1 MQALN
6 GSLVALVTPLH
17 ENGDIDYDALYS
29 LIDWHID
36 KGTNG
41 IVSVGTTGESATL
54 RLQEHLDV
62 VEATVK
68 HVNKRLPVISG
79 TGANSTEEAIE
90 LSKESKLIGA
100 DYALSVTP
108 YYNKPTQKGLIAHY
122 TKIAESADIKQI
134 LYNVPS
140 RTVCDILPETVEILS
155 QHNNIIGIKEAL
167 DDSSRIKTLVQ
178 ISKNNNND
186 FLIFSGDDPT
196 FLQSLNIGAHGVI
209 SVSANVVPETIS
221 KICKYIRND
230 QLEEAKILDEKY
242 KNLYRLLFVES
253 NPTPVKWILNKMGLI
268 SNSIRLPLLQLD
280 ETFHEEIMSELVKLE
295 LL

>member
-17 ENGDIDYDALYS
+17 ENGDVDYDALYS

-155 QHNNIIGIKEAL
+155 HHNNIIGIKEAL

-221 KICKYIRND
+221 KICKYIRNK
-230 QLEEAKILDEKY
+230 QLEEAKTLDEKN

-253 NPTPVKWILNKMGLI
+253 NPTPVKWILYKMGLI

>member
-167 DDSSRIKTLVQ
+167 DDSSRIKMLVQ
-178 ISKNNNND
+178 ISKNNND

>member
-17 ENGDIDYDALYS
+17 ENGDVDYDALYS

-100 DYALSVTP
+100 DYTLSVTP

-167 DDSSRIKTLVQ
+167 DDSSRIKMLVQ
-178 ISKNNNND
+178 ISKNNND

-253 NPTPVKWILNKMGLI
+253 NPTPVKWILN
-268 SNSIRLPLLQLD
+268 
-280 ETFHEEIMSELVKLE
+280 
-295 LL
+295 

>member
-1 MQALN
+1 D
-6 GSLVALVTPLH
+6 V
-17 ENGDIDYDALYS
+17 DYDALYS

-167 DDSSRIKTLVQ
+167 DDSSRIKMLVQ
-178 ISKNNNND
+178 ISKNNND

>member
-17 ENGDIDYDALYS
+17 ENGDVDYDALYS

-167 DDSSRIKTLVQ
+167 DDSSRIKMLVQ
-178 ISKNNNND
+178 ISKNNND

-221 KICKYIRND
+221 KICKYIRNK
-230 QLEEAKILDEKY
+230 QLEEAKTLDEKN

>member
-17 ENGDIDYDALYS
+17 ENGDVDYDALYS

-209 SVSANVVPETIS
+209 SVAANVVPETIS
-221 KICKYIRND
+221 KICKYIRNK
-230 QLEEAKILDEKY
+230 QLEEAKTLDEKN

-253 NPTPVKWILNKMGLI
+253 NPTPVKWILYKMGLI

>member
-17 ENGDIDYDALYS
+17 ENGDVDYDALYS

-108 YYNKPTQKGLIAHY
+108 YYNKPTQEGLIAHY

-140 RTVCDILPETVEILS
+140 RTPCDILPETVEILS

-167 DDSSRIKTLVQ
+167 DDSSRIKMLVQ
-178 ISKNNNND
+178 ISKNNND

>member
-17 ENGDIDYDALYS
+17 ENGDVDYDALYS

-178 ISKNNNND
+178 ISKNNND

-209 SVSANVVPETIS
+209 SVAANVVPETIS
-221 KICKYIRND
+221 KICKYIRNK
-230 QLEEAKILDEKY
+230 QLEEAKTLDEKN

-253 NPTPVKWILNKMGLI
+253 NPTPVKWILYKMGLI

>member
-17 ENGDIDYDALYS
+17 ENGDVDYDALYS

-167 DDSSRIKTLVQ
+167 DDSSRIKMLVQ
-178 ISKNNNND
+178 ISKNNND

-253 NPTPVKWILNKMGLI
+253 NPTPVKWILYKMGLI

>member
-17 ENGDIDYDALYS
+17 ENGDVDYDALYS

-167 DDSSRIKTLVQ
+167 DDSSRIKMLVQ
-178 ISKNNNND
+178 ISKNNND

>member
-178 ISKNNNND
+178 ISKNNND

-253 NPTPVKWILNKMGLI
+253 NPTPVKWILYKMGLI

>member
-17 ENGDIDYDALYS
+17 ENGDVDYDALYS

-178 ISKNNNND
+178 ISKKNNND

-230 QLEEAKILDEKY
+230 QLEEAKILDKKY

-253 NPTPVKWILNKMGLI
+253 NPTPVKWILYKMGLI

>member
-221 KICKYIRND
+221 KICKYIRNK
-230 QLEEAKILDEKY
+230 QLEEAKTLDKKN

-253 NPTPVKWILNKMGLI
+253 NPTPVKWILYKMGLI

>member
-17 ENGDIDYDALYS
+17 ENGDVDYDALYS

-221 KICKYIRND
+221 KICKYIRNK

>member
-79 TGANSTEEAIE
+79 TGANSTEEAID

-221 KICKYIRND
+221 KICKYIRNK
-230 QLEEAKILDEKY
+230 QLEEAKTLDEKN

-253 NPTPVKWILNKMGLI
+253 NPTPVKWILYKMGLI

>member
-17 ENGDIDYDALYS
+17 ENGDVDYDALYS

-140 RTVCDILPETVEILS
+140 RTACDILPETVEILS

-178 ISKNNNND
+178 ISKKNNND

-230 QLEEAKILDEKY
+230 QLEEAKILDKKY

-253 NPTPVKWILNKMGLI
+253 NPTPVKWILYKMGLI

>member
-17 ENGDIDYDALYS
+17 ENGDVDYDALYS

-100 DYALSVTP
+100 DYTLSVTP

-167 DDSSRIKTLVQ
+167 DDSSRIKMLVQ
-178 ISKNNNND
+178 ISKNNND

>member
-17 ENGDIDYDALYS
+17 ENGDVDYDALYS

-79 TGANSTEEAIE
+79 TGANSTEEAID

-140 RTVCDILPETVEILS
+140 RTACDILPETVEILS

-178 ISKNNNND
+178 ISKKNNND

-230 QLEEAKILDEKY
+230 QLEEAKILDKKY

-253 NPTPVKWILNKMGLI
+253 NPTPVKWILYKMGLI

>member
-17 ENGDIDYDALYS
+17 ENGDVDYDALYS

-167 DDSSRIKTLVQ
+167 DDSSRIKMLVQ
-178 ISKNNNND
+178 ISKNNND

-230 QLEEAKILDEKY
+230 QLEKAKILDEKY

>member
-17 ENGDIDYDALYS
+17 ENGDVDYDALYS

-253 NPTPVKWILNKMGLI
+253 NPTPVKWILYKMGLI

>member
-17 ENGDIDYDALYS
+17 ENGDVDYDALYS

>member
-209 SVSANVVPETIS
+209 SVAANVVPETIS
-221 KICKYIRND
+221 KICKYIRNK
-230 QLEEAKILDEKY
+230 QLEEAKTLDEKN

-253 NPTPVKWILNKMGLI
+253 NPTPVKWILYKMGLI

>member
-17 ENGDIDYDALYS
+17 ENGDVDYDALYS

-167 DDSSRIKTLVQ
+167 DDSSRIKMLVQ
-178 ISKNNNND
+178 ISKNNND

-295 LL
+295 LS

>member
-17 ENGDIDYDALYS
+17 ENGDVDYDALYS

-221 KICKYIRND
+221 KICKYIRNK
-230 QLEEAKILDEKY
+230 QLEEAKTLDEKN

-253 NPTPVKWILNKMGLI
+253 NPTPVKWILYKMGLI

>member
-17 ENGDIDYDALYS
+17 ENGDVDYDALYS

-167 DDSSRIKTLVQ
+167 DDSSRIKMLVQ
-178 ISKNNNND
+178 ISKNNND

-221 KICKYIRND
+221 KICKYIRNK
-230 QLEEAKILDEKY
+230 QLEEAKNIKIYIDCYLL
-242 KNLYRLLFVES
+242 NL
-253 NPTPVKWILNKMGLI
+253 TQ
-268 SNSIRLPLLQLD
+268 LQLNGFL
-280 ETFHEEIMSELVKLE
+280 TKWV
-295 LL
+295 

>member
-1 MQALN
+1 
-6 GSLVALVTPLH
+6 
-17 ENGDIDYDALYS
+17 
-29 LIDWHID
+29 
-36 KGTNG
+36 
-41 IVSVGTTGESATL
+41 
-54 RLQEHLDV
+54 
-62 VEATVK
+62 
-68 HVNKRLPVISG
+68 
-79 TGANSTEEAIE
+79 
-90 LSKESKLIGA
+90 
-100 DYALSVTP
+100 
-108 YYNKPTQKGLIAHY
+108 
-122 TKIAESADIKQI
+122 
-134 LYNVPS
+134 
-140 RTVCDILPETVEILS
+140 VCDILPETVEILS

-209 SVSANVVPETIS
+209 SVAANVVPETIS
-221 KICKYIRND
+221 KICKYIRNK
-230 QLEEAKILDEKY
+230 QLEEAKTLDEKN

-253 NPTPVKWILNKMGLI
+253 NPTPVKWILYKMGLI

>member
-17 ENGDIDYDALYS
+17 ENGDVDYDALYS

-167 DDSSRIKTLVQ
+167 DDSSRIKMLVQ
-178 ISKNNNND
+178 ISKNNND

-221 KICKYIRND
+221 KICKYIRNK
-230 QLEEAKILDEKY
+230 QLEEAKTLDEKN

-253 NPTPVKWILNKMGLI
+253 NPTPVKWILYKMGLI

>member
-17 ENGDIDYDALYS
+17 ENGDVDYDALYS

-167 DDSSRIKTLVQ
+167 DDSSRIKMLVQ

>member
-17 ENGDIDYDALYS
+17 ENGDVDYDALYS

-155 QHNNIIGIKEAL
+155 HHNNIIGIKEAL

-209 SVSANVVPETIS
+209 SVAANVVPETIS
-221 KICKYIRND
+221 KICKYIRNK
-230 QLEEAKILDEKY
+230 QLEEAKTLDEKN

-253 NPTPVKWILNKMGLI
+253 NPTPVKWILYKMGLI

>member
-17 ENGDIDYDALYS
+17 ENGDVDYDALYS

-100 DYALSVTP
+100 DYALSVAP

-221 KICKYIRND
+221 KICKYIRNK
-230 QLEEAKILDEKY
+230 QLEEAKTLDEKN

-253 NPTPVKWILNKMGLI
+253 NPTPVKWILYKMGLI

>member
-17 ENGDIDYDALYS
+17 ENGDVDYDALYS

-167 DDSSRIKTLVQ
+167 DNSSRIKTLVQ

-221 KICKYIRND
+221 KICKYIRNK
-230 QLEEAKILDEKY
+230 QLEEAKTLDEKN

-253 NPTPVKWILNKMGLI
+253 NPTPVKWILYKMGLI

>member
-221 KICKYIRND
+221 KICKYIRNK
-230 QLEEAKILDEKY
+230 QLEEAKTLDEKN

-253 NPTPVKWILNKMGLI
+253 NPTPVKWILYKMGLI

>member
-17 ENGDIDYDALYS
+17 ENGDVDYDALYS

-100 DYALSVTP
+100 DYTLSVTP

-140 RTVCDILPETVEILS
+140 RTACDILPETVEILS

-167 DDSSRIKTLVQ
+167 DDSSRIKMLVQ
-178 ISKNNNND
+178 ISKNNND

>member
-17 ENGDIDYDALYS
+17 ENGDVDYDALYS

-178 ISKNNNND
+178 ISKNNND

>member
-1 MQALN
+1 MQALQ

-17 ENGDIDYDALYS
+17 ENGDVDYDALYS

-167 DDSSRIKTLVQ
+167 DDSSRIKMLVQ
-178 ISKNNNND
+178 ISKNNND